1 MEFNEFCLMIQSN
14 VNKLLSDQ
22 QITYILKCISDTGV
36 VRKEGRRLFVCEIYS
51 TILILLFFRLRILI
65 MVPLVSGSF

>member
-22 QITYILKCISDTGV
+22 QITYILKCITDTGV
-36 VRKEGRRLFVCEIYS
+36 VRKERRGLYVSVCVRERYIIY
-51 TILILLFFRLRILI
+51 FFI
-65 MVPLVSGSF
+65 P